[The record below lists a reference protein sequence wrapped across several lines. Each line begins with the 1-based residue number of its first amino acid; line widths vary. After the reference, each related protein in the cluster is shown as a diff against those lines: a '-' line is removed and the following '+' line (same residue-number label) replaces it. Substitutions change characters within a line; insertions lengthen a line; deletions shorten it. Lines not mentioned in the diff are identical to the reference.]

1 MATVRLAIIY
11 YSTYGTN
18 FKMAQIAEDAA
29 EAAGAE
35 VRLARVKETVPA
47 EIVQAQEGWRKTLET
62 MRHVPEAT
70 PDDMEWA
77 NAYLFSAP
85 TRYGVSASQLRAF
98 IDSLGPQWQRGALA
112 NKAVSAMTSASNPHG
127 GQETTL
133 ISLYTTM
140 MHWGAIIVPPGYTD
154 PVLFKAGGNP
164 YGVTVTATGASDVIT
179 DDIRQAIEFQTRRL
193 VDVAAKLAAGDE
205 DTADMG
211 ARGAARSA
219 TAGSR

>member
-1 MATVRLAIIY
+1 MAKVRLAIIY

-29 EAAGAE
+29 ESAGAE
-35 VRLARVKETVPA
+35 VRLVRAAETVP
-47 EIVQAQEGWRKTLET
+47 EQVVQSQEGWRKTLET

-70 PDDMEWA
+70 PEDMEWA

-85 TRYGVSASQLRAF
+85 TRYGVHASQLRAF
-98 IDSLGPQWQRGALA
+98 IDSLGPQWQKGALS

-133 ISLYTTM
+133 ISFYTTM

-154 PVLFKAGGNP
+154 PIQFKAGGNP
-164 YGVTVTATGASDVIT
+164 YGVTVTADNGAIPDDVKA
-179 DDIRQAIEFQTRRL
+179 AIEFQTRRL
-193 VDVAAKLAAGDE
+193 LDVAAKLAAGEE
-205 DTADMG
+205 D
-211 ARGAARSA
+211 AARDA
-219 TAGSR
+219 RPPADTMSRSR

>member
-1 MATVRLAIIY
+1 MAKVRLAIIY

-29 EAAGAE
+29 EAAGAD
-35 VRLARVKETVPA
+35 VRLLRVKETVA
-47 EIVQAQEGWRKTLET
+47 EEIVQSLDGWRKTLET

-70 PDDMEWA
+70 PEDMEWA

-98 IDSLGPQWQRGALA
+98 IDSLGPQWQKGALS
-112 NKAVSAMTSASNPHG
+112 NKAVSGMTSAQNAHG

-140 MHWGAIIVPPGYTD
+140 MHWGAIVVPPGYTD
-154 PVLFKAGGNP
+154 PIQFKAGGNP
-164 YGVTVTATGASDVIT
+164 YGVTVTADGGPIPDEVK
-179 DDIRQAIEFQTRRL
+179 QAIEFQTRRL
-193 VDVAAKLAAGDE
+193 IEVASKLAADE
-205 DTADMG
+205 DADAAAGSTSG
-211 ARGAARSA
+211 AAARS
-219 TAGSR
+219 R